1 MSAPVKF
8 SIITNYLSAI
18 LVLLVT
24 LYLSSQSE
32 LWEETGVQC
41 WLGALVRPL
50 KRNFFSDTKCFFF
63 LSGQLEFSQFK
74 LKDVIHRKTTK
85 NIILLFESIVFN
97 KEKFGGGGGGA
108 GRLWRQL
115 RLPELLRL
123 SSSISIAA
131 FLLNFEI
138 V

>member
-24 LYLSSQSE
+24 LYLSSQIE
-32 LWEETGVQC
+32 LWEEIGVQF

-50 KRNFFSDTKCFFF
+50 KRNFFSDTKCFF

-74 LKDVIHRKTTK
+74 LKDVIHRKKRVFVFTTK
-85 NIILLFESIVFN
+85 QQQQQQQRISFC
-97 KEKFGGGGGGA
+97 
-108 GRLWRQL
+108 
-115 RLPELLRL
+115 
-123 SSSISIAA
+123 SSSP
-131 FLLNFEI
+131 
-138 V
+138 

>member
-1 MSAPVKF
+1 MSASVKF
-8 SIITNYLSAI
+8 SITTNYLSAI

-32 LWEETGVQC
+32 LWEEIGVQF

-97 KEKFGGGGGGA
+97 KEKFGGGGWGGREVVETA
-108 GRLWRQL
+108 QATWVA
-115 RLPELLRL
+115 
-123 SSSISIAA
+123 ST
-131 FLLNFEI
+131 I
-138 V
+138 VIH

>member
-24 LYLSSQSE
+24 FYLSSQIE
-32 LWEETGVQC
+32 LWEEIGVQF

-63 LSGQLEFSQFK
+63 CLVSWNFRNLS
-74 LKDVIHRKTTK
+74 
-85 NIILLFESIVFN
+85 
-97 KEKFGGGGGGA
+97 
-108 GRLWRQL
+108 
-115 RLPELLRL
+115 
-123 SSSISIAA
+123 
-131 FLLNFEI
+131 
-138 V
+138 

>member
-32 LWEETGVQC
+32 LWEEIGVQF

-50 KRNFFSDTKCFFF
+50 KRNFFSDTKCVFFCLVSCNF
-63 LSGQLEFSQFK
+63 RNLS
-74 LKDVIHRKTTK
+74 
-85 NIILLFESIVFN
+85 
-97 KEKFGGGGGGA
+97 
-108 GRLWRQL
+108 
-115 RLPELLRL
+115 
-123 SSSISIAA
+123 
-131 FLLNFEI
+131 
-138 V
+138 

>member
-8 SIITNYLSAI
+8 SFTTNYLSAI

-32 LWEETGVQC
+32 LWEEIGVQF

-50 KRNFFSDTKCFFF
+50 KRNFFSDTKFFF

-74 LKDVIHRKTTK
+74 LKDVIHRKK
-85 NIILLFESIVFN
+85 
-97 KEKFGGGGGGA
+97 K
-108 GRLWRQL
+108 
-115 RLPELLRL
+115 
-123 SSSISIAA
+123 A
-131 FLLNFEI
+131 FC
-138 V
+138 VYY

>member
-24 LYLSSQSE
+24 LYLSSQIE
-32 LWEETGVQC
+32 LWEEIGVQF

-50 KRNFFSDTKCFFF
+50 QRNFFSDSKCFFF

-74 LKDVIHRKTTK
+74 LKDVIHRKKRLFVFTTK
-85 NIILLFESIVFN
+85 QQQQQQQRISFC
-97 KEKFGGGGGGA
+97 
-108 GRLWRQL
+108 
-115 RLPELLRL
+115 
-123 SSSISIAA
+123 SSSP
-131 FLLNFEI
+131 
-138 V
+138 